1 MGRQRTRSEKIALG
15 AGFFLL
21 VLSIAIAGAAESAPI
36 AGKTKA
42 QACATCHG
50 PFGISQLPNAP
61 HLAGQPKIYLVEQLR
76 AYKSGK
82 RSNEVMSVVAR
93 GLSENDI
100 DDLAAWYASM
110 EISVNVKP

>member
-1 MGRQRTRSEKIALG
+1 MARQRTRAEKIVLG
-15 AGFFLL
+15 AGLFLL
-21 VLSIAIAGAAESAPI
+21 VFRAAVADAAESAPN

-50 PFGISQLPNAP
+50 SFGISQLPNAP

>member
-1 MGRQRTRSEKIALG
+1 MARQRTRSEKIALG

-21 VLSIAIAGAAESAPI
+21 VFHAAVAGAAENTQN